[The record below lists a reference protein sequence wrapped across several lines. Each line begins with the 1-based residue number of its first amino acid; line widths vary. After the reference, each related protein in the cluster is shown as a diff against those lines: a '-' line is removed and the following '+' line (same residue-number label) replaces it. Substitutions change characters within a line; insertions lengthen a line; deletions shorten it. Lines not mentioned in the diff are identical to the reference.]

1 MIQCGAIL
9 EKMVIPEYNFDSVS
23 EALERKEYESVL
35 QMALPHAKAG
45 NADAQVMV
53 SLLYEH
59 GFGVAWDVL
68 EAERWLLK
76 AAEQDSA
83 VAWNNLGTMYA
94 MRHPELAHRWGD
106 ARRCYAKAKEL
117 GFNCAEPYPPR

>member
-1 MIQCGAIL
+1 
-9 EKMVIPEYNFDSVS
+9 MVIPEYNFDSVS
-23 EALERKEYESVL
+23 EALERKEYESAF

-59 GFGVAWDVL
+59 GFGVARDVL

-76 AAEQDSA
+76 AAEQNSA

-94 MRHPELAHRWGD
+94 MRHPELEHRCVN
-106 ARRCYAKAKEL
+106 AQKCYERAKEL
-117 GFNCAEPYPPR
+117 GFACADPYPPHS